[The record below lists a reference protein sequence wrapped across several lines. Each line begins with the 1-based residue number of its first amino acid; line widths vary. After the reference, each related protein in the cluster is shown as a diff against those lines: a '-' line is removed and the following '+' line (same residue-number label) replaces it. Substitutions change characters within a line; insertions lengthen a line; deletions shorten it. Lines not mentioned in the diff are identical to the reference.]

1 MVPKTY
7 SIPLWWNEVEKKMLT
22 PRKLIIKI
30 FYLRDN
36 FLNNNYVEDEMVIE
50 FSFLF
55 GSLYMV
61 NYHFSSFILFQS
73 TFLNVSI

>member
-30 FYLRDN
+30 FYLKDITM
-36 FLNNNYVEDEMVIE
+36 FLMKWSYEMASE
-50 FSFLF
+50 K
-55 GSLYMV
+55 
-61 NYHFSSFILFQS
+61 NFSSYNFNRTS
-73 TFLNVSI
+73 

>member
-30 FYLRDN
+30 FYLNDN
-36 FLNNNYVEDEMVIE
+36 FLNDNNYVEDKMVIE
-50 FSFLF
+50 FSFLC
-55 GSLYMV
+55 
-61 NYHFSSFILFQS
+61 
-73 TFLNVSI
+73 TW